1 MELQDCWGSEC
12 KDQPENSIIEWFE
25 KPSMF
30 RVGFGSSAVD
40 IPCVG
45 VGDYGDTLLPR
56 ETERERD
63 RAVYTYIYICTY
75 IYIYI
80 CMHLCTYTD
89 GRLQVIR
96 DRV

>member
-56 ETERERD
+56 ETEREREIEL
-63 RAVYTYIYICTY
+63 YIHIYMH
-75 IYIYI
+75 IYIY
-80 CMHLCTYTD
+80 TYVCIYAHTQT
-89 GRLQVIR
+89 GACR
-96 DRV
+96 

>member
-56 ETERERD
+56 ETERERE
-63 RAVYTYIYICTY
+63 R
-75 IYIYI
+75 
-80 CMHLCTYTD
+80 
-89 GRLQVIR
+89 
-96 DRV
+96 